1 MRRISVVG
9 IVVCAIA
16 VVLWGLSQ
24 VGGEPRFSKV
34 DSVQQV
40 SNDGQTITRT
50 GEIGSELLGER
61 PIVKS
66 GPGNAQGLPVLPT
79 IGPPPDG
86 SHLPNAGEP
95 RDIAPVPGV
104 VPHISRFASTGAPK
118 WTRLRQILVEAGE
131 NEAAADIGGFQE
143 LLKQSRRG
151 ADVTADELVEAQEAL
166 IIQVE
171 GMLTGSEV
179 NELLG
184 ELQSAVEA
192 MQAAELTGQGEEE
205 PAE

>member
-1 MRRISVVG
+1 
-9 IVVCAIA
+9 
-16 VVLWGLSQ
+16 
-24 VGGEPRFSKV
+24 
-34 DSVQQV
+34 
-40 SNDGQTITRT
+40 
-50 GEIGSELLGER
+50 
-61 PIVKS
+61 
-66 GPGNAQGLPVLPT
+66 
-79 IGPPPDG
+79 
-86 SHLPNAGEP
+86 
-95 RDIAPVPGV
+95 
-104 VPHISRFASTGAPK
+104 
-118 WTRLRQILVEAGE
+118 VEAGE